1 MAFTHGRGA
10 FLKTEASQVD
20 LSIQLEAS
28 PGTAFVDEVVNWQ
41 LRATN
46 NGPGDTQEIE
56 VELELQ
62 FGHELEQLP
71 DQCVSGK
78 EQVTCHLGELVSGQT
93 VLLDVTTRSAQ
104 MDLLT
109 AAASITGPAP
119 DPVANNDFDSLEI
132 QVILPRDEWLIP
144 FFHSSPEL
152 ESGIAVANL
161 SDSDS
166 HLLLRAFLE
175 EGVPP
180 LPLNPRS
187 YLLRKR
193 RQSTLLP
200 REIFGEWSDSSA
212 GWVRIRADSLR
223 LAGFFQVFGRSSL
236 DGAAP
241 ATEQFQR
248 AVFTRVIQGPR
259 AYRMLPATTHLSLA
273 NPNQEPVE
281 VLLRLRQGA
290 QAPLAKN
297 RTVTIEPEGFLFQS
311 VASLFEIEEADEGSV
326 VVEVVEGPG
335 LVGFQLIEIDG
346 GETLIGLNPAHE
358 STAARLYSAQAA
370 SGTGLFTNLKLFN
383 TASENRQLVLEFRK
397 DDGELVAEAIEVI
410 LPPGEEI
417 QEDLRILFGLPRTG
431 AGDTSSVDPVTGS
444 LTILADGPGIVGD
457 ILFGDPGGRFAAALP
472 LQTRLFSRA
481 AFSQV
486 ASGQG
491 LFTGV
496 AVYNPNEVA
505 TDVALSVFGPSG
517 TARGAA
523 LFTLEGGQRLS
534 RTLVEL
540 VPRVDGQVDG
550 YIILESEQP
559 IVAQQ
564 VIADRELNFLSA
576 VPATIIE

>member
-1 MAFTHGRGA
+1 MSR
-10 FLKTEASQVD
+10 S
-20 LSIQLEAS
+20 
-28 PGTAFVDEVVNWQ
+28 W
-41 LRATN
+41 RA
-46 NGPGDTQEIE
+46 
-56 VELELQ
+56 L
-62 FGHELEQLP
+62 
-71 DQCVSGK
+71 
-78 EQVTCHLGELVSGQT
+78 
-93 VLLDVTTRSAQ
+93 
-104 MDLLT
+104 
-109 AAASITGPAP
+109 
-119 DPVANNDFDSLEI
+119 
-132 QVILPRDEWLIP
+132 
-144 FFHSSPEL
+144 
-152 ESGIAVANL
+152 
-161 SDSDS
+161 
-166 HLLLRAFLE
+166 
-175 EGVPP
+175 
-180 LPLNPRS
+180 
-187 YLLRKR
+187 
-193 RQSTLLP
+193 
-200 REIFGEWSDSSA
+200 
-212 GWVRIRADSLR
+212 
-223 LAGFFQVFGRSSL
+223 
-236 DGAAP
+236 
-241 ATEQFQR
+241 
-248 AVFTRVIQGPR
+248 
-259 AYRMLPATTHLSLA
+259 
-273 NPNQEPVE
+273 
-281 VLLRLRQGA
+281 
-290 QAPLAKN
+290 
-297 RTVTIEPEGFLFQS
+297 
-311 VASLFEIEEADEGSV
+311 
-326 VVEVVEGPG
+326 G